1 MDRLQAAI
9 EDLIARSGPI
19 GFDEYLAQALY
30 APGLGFYASGA
41 GAGRRRDFLTSPEVG
56 PLFGAV
62 LARALDTWWEDAG
75 RPATVDLV
83 EAGAGEGTLARM
95 LLTAEPRCG
104 KALTITLV
112 EAAAVQHPS
121 HPAGVTSRVSMP
133 SAADLHGDFLVIF
146 ANELLD
152 NLPFAVVERT
162 EVGWAEVRVDRRG
175 SDGEGLITVLAPL
188 EPGRSAWCDAR
199 AAGADVAVGSR
210 LPVQAEAT
218 AWLREALDL
227 VSARGTGRVV
237 VVDYA
242 ASSAALLAR
251 PASDWLRTFRGHR
264 RGGDPLEHPGSRDIT
279 VDVCVDQLALV
290 EAPAHDQTQA
300 AFLRAHGIADL
311 VAEGRERWNRSGLA
325 GGLDAIAGRS
335 RVHESEALLDPS
347 GLGGFRVLEWVR
359 PGGPADRHQR

>member
-9 EDLIARSGPI
+9 ADLIARSGPI
-19 GFDEYLAQALY
+19 GFDEYMAQALY

-62 LARALDTWWEDAG
+62 VARALDAWWDDAG
-75 RPATVDLV
+75 RPASVDLV

-95 LLTAEPRCG
+95 ILAAGPRCG
-104 KALTITLV
+104 EALTITLV
-112 EAAAVQHPS
+112 EAAAVQHAS
-121 HPAGVTSRVSMP
+121 HPTGVTSRVSMP
-133 SAADLHGDFLVIF
+133 SPADLHGDLLVIL

-175 SDGEGLITVLAPL
+175 TDGGGLVTVLAPL
-188 EPGRSAWCDAR
+188 DPGRSAWCDAR
-199 AAGADVAVGSR
+199 AAGVEVAVGAR
-210 LPVQAEAT
+210 LPVQGDAA

-227 VSARGTGRVV
+227 VDARGAGRVV
-237 VVDYA
+237 VIDYA
-242 ASSAALLAR
+242 ATSLALLAR
-251 PASDWLRTFRGHR
+251 PAPDWLRTFRGHR
-264 RGGDPLEHPGSRDIT
+264 RGGDPLERPGSQDIT

-290 EAPAHDQTQA
+290 EVPALDQTQA
-300 AFLRAHGIADL
+300 TFLRAHGIADL
-311 VAEGRERWNRSGLA
+311 VVEGRQRWARTGSA
-325 GGLDAIAGRS
+325 GGLGAIAGRS

-347 GLGGFRVLEWVR
+347 GLGSFRVLEWVR
-359 PGGPADRHQR
+359 PGGPG

>member
-83 EAGAGEGTLARM
+83 EAGAGEGTLARV

-112 EAAAVQHPS
+112 EAAAVQHAS

-133 SAADLHGDFLVIF
+133 SGADLHGDFLVIF